1 MSATTTFEATHSVL
15 LREFFADR
23 MRVRHQKVEGED
35 KPSSHV
41 ITVERLWDQRNKAT
55 LVFLDHQPDVRF
67 QLEFPLLHSRN
78 GRPCTRESLGLASPF
93 VKGWNAAGH
102 EPGIRLLAD
111 ARKATVILEGSMSPY
126 HEVTEKSCTEMLEWL
141 RKQASIIRKG
151 MLSAQTRAETP
162 TEVVERTY
170 ALLVQNRTSLDHLA
184 DLSRRFCGDVAPKA
198 PRLVEGALDPTDDTP
213 ATSTSD

>member
-23 MRVRHQKVEGED
+23 MKVKHQKVEGED

-41 ITVERLWDQRNKAT
+41 LGVERLWDQRNKAT

-67 QLEFPLLHSRN
+67 QLEFPLTHSHN
-78 GRPCTRESLGLASPF
+78 GQPCTRDSMGLARSF
-93 VKGWNAAGH
+93 VNGWNSAGH
-102 EPGIRLLAD
+102 QPVIRLLAD

-126 HEVTEKSCTEMLEWL
+126 HETTEQTCKEMLEWL

-151 MLSAQTRAETP
+151 MQSPQTRAETP

-170 ALLVQNRTSLDHLA
+170 ATLVEHRTSLDQWA
-184 DLSRRFCGDVAPKA
+184 DLCRCLCSDDAPKA
-198 PRLVEGALDPTDDTP
+198 PQPVGDALDPPDDRP
-213 ATSTSD
+213 STSTSD